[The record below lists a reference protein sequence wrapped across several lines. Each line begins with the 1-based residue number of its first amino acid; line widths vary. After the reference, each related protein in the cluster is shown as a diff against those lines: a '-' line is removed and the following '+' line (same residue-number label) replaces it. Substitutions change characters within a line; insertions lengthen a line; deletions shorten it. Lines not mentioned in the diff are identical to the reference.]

1 MPYETARLLTYQ
13 SYQQWISTELF
24 SVGWFVT
31 ISMITIFYTIWLK
44 VVDKS
49 RIQSILLLG
58 SLSAVGLVVA
68 DIVLMGYF
76 GVAEYKIR
84 PFPWEPA
91 IFIVS
96 VTKAPILYMLVLQYT
111 SSWRD
116 YLLWAG
122 IGTAVLAFGILPIY
136 SLLNI
141 YQLHHWNYLYQFLLM
156 FVDGAIARVLLLW
169 LISMEQSQTVSSRAS
184 SMFSGIQPAA
194 IKPLD
199 TDNQDTTDNDD

>member
-1 MPYETARLLTYQ
+1 
-13 SYQQWISTELF
+13 
-24 SVGWFVT
+24 
-31 ISMITIFYTIWLK
+31 MITIFYTIWLK